1 MTKNMGFNY
10 QKVWDTMNELE
21 MVSSKVCSAREI
33 LDSAI
38 DALQNHKVDKAE
50 TLMYAANEFLE
61 YYLKEFDDKFKDAWA
76 NTVVAVKNDESTK
89 LTESTSDAVVD
100 DKLEELFD
108 KAEKFYDR
116 ASHKL
121 LTYQEAVD
129 AGYSMTD
136 DGFWIPPQKN
146 EDLYVYSEEK

>member
-1 MTKNMGFNY
+1 MGFNY

-76 NTVVAVKNDESTK
+76 NTVVAFKDDESANLTK
-89 LTESTSDAVVD
+89 NTSDAVID

-116 ASHKL
+116 AGHKL

-129 AGYSMTD
+129 AGYSMTG

-146 EDLYVYSEEK
+146 EDFYVHSEVK